1 MPATAIFLTQ
11 EEYDGIMTRLA
22 ALEAASQARSTDIEA
37 LTLRMQSLESTLS
50 AYTKRM
56 AELTIKT
63 VTEETATK

>member
-22 ALEAASQARSTDIEA
+22 ALEAALPARSSDIEA
-37 LTLRMQSLESTLS
+37 LTLRLQGLESTLS
-50 AYTKRM
+50 AYAKRM

-63 VTEETATK
+63 VP